1 MRQAFVIVVA
11 VGLAAVAAVLPPPP
25 EVAPPPPVAPVYPGT
40 ATSIGYCPTWTADD
54 EVQSDLVL
62 GVLTELD
69 ATASFQAS
77 DETVVERVRR
87 SGAGT
92 ATAAPG
98 LAQGY
103 VPVLAE
109 TRAGDPIAAG
119 VVTTGGGIAAASGC
133 ARWSANRWTVGI
145 GGTLEGESTTL
156 LLHNPTVQAATV
168 SVSVFSEQGIE
179 IGEGFGSITVPPAS
193 LIELEIGNDLRLR
206 ERVVFVVDDPVGA
219 VVPALDHRNGSGD
232 RGVTTGVPEA
242 IEWYFPATG
251 GMEAELALVNAESF
265 EVAVEVD
272 VYRTD
277 GVEIGAEQVILG
289 ARDVQFLVVPAD
301 AALRI
306 RADEPVGAAVRAE
319 AGAGLGLT
327 MGVESEAVAWMLPGI
342 GRDDGE
348 RTMSILN
355 TSPED
360 LPVTY
365 RILGPG
371 GATSGR
377 TITVPGGSVLHQ
389 ALEISAAAAVYLEAP
404 SPFTVGWRAW
414 IPDGPLMVDQGVP
427 RG

>member
-1 MRQAFVIVVA
+1 MRQAFVILVSL
-11 VGLAAVAAVLPPPP
+11 GLAAVAAVLPPPP
-25 EVAPPPPVAPVYPGT
+25 EVGSPPPVAPVYPGT

-54 EVQSDLVL
+54 EVRSDLVL

-77 DETVVERVRR
+77 DETLVERVRR
-87 SGAGT
+87 SGPGT
-92 ATAAPG
+92 ATAVPG

-109 TRAGDPIAAG
+109 ARAGDPIAAG

-133 ARWSANRWTVGI
+133 ARWSASRWTVGI
-145 GGTLEGESTTL
+145 GGTLEGESSTL

-179 IGEGFGSITVPPAS
+179 VGEGFGSITVPPAS
-193 LIELEIGNDLRLR
+193 LIELEIGSDLRLR
-206 ERVVFVVDDPVGA
+206 DRIVFVVDDPVGA

-251 GMEAELALVNAESF
+251 GVEAELALVNAESF

-277 GVEIGAEQVILG
+277 GVEIGAEQLILG

-389 ALEISAAAAVYLEAP
+389 TLEISAAAAVYLEAA
-404 SPFTVGWRAW
+404 SPFTAGWRSSV
-414 IPDGPLMVDQGVP
+414 PDGPLMVDQGIP